1 MAYDPQQQRPEE
13 QALNNNRESLNI
25 RQPGEAG
32 STGFD
37 WEQVRKAREAAGRK
51 SIVPDPSVV
60 IKDLGLSAV
69 SAPFDAVSGLTQ
81 FATGLNKNLENTS
94 KGRTLSDFGI
104 DPAMQ
109 EVIRANPSNEA
120 AKLIG
125 KGADR
130 VVGTIGNFA
139 KDASEGVKENYSDG
153 AKQAAAMPFV
163 QQDKEGNYHA
173 GPGLFDKDAWLINA
187 VPTITQMF
195 TMSGAAKVGADGVMK
210 MVEHA
215 VFTKLSK
222 SLPEDV
228 ARATAKETAQI
239 ARDRA
244 RHSTFAGAMAA
255 SSQGQ
260 AGNDMRDE
268 INSIP
273 FDQLTQSKTF
283 QDAFAEVDDNPA
295 YKDYTD
301 TQKLSLA
308 RNQVAEKAA
317 TTVTSDPRL
326 LAVNMMASTLG
337 DNTLLRLLTK
347 KTTVKGP
354 LQGMILGGATEGT
367 AEFAQGSSQRYIQ
380 NQQLINTADQKIDP
394 MKDVYSTGLNNAV
407 LGTGVGVGAGF
418 IGGARNHRSAPEQ
431 QGGEQK
437 NQPVNAE
444 NATGEQQPVNTS
456 EAGTQPQETP
466 SQPVNGQFTAEE
478 VAGAAPTRADEF
490 RDTPAY
496 LRQDPRIQ
504 GFAEDNDVQR
514 ALAEQQQSPTADE
527 LIKQQMESGDQGY
540 TPEELAAQ
548 ERADQIREAL
558 MPRLPPPG
566 KTSVIAMPGEVA
578 NVNVDDAQAGDGP
591 QFRAG
596 EQVRGQQFI
605 PRDAEPR
612 ANEVGRASQTYDG
625 ETVPGK
631 AITDKNII
639 FADGPVINTDD
650 VQAGSAPTF
659 TRGETRDQRNLR
671 KYSEGIGANNQTQG
685 LPDNRQRAGGV
696 PIDAQTEAYAKG
708 ERLGELRIFGDKP
721 FSSERIARLSR
732 SGKTPGAT
740 IEAVDS
746 GFAVRMPLDKPKPT
760 PSLNDGEGELRLFG
774 DKPFATLRM
783 AQASRSGKTPGAKIE
798 EVEGGYAIRMP
809 VEKAPDPEPQ
819 SVTAENGLTKDES
832 AELIQRLLAEDQAGG
847 HVMSIF
853 RAAHGT
859 PEERRMYGAQYRP
872 ILNAHRAKKPHW
884 RGNAEFDDTGNDH
897 GSTRHEDQIDDF
909 GQKLEG
915 AAKHR
920 WGKFSE
926 AMERDA
932 SDEQYQTEPLS
943 KLFPQPDYSKM
954 SDDGVGHD
962 KLALI
967 SMLRARIPSTKPKR
981 LLSRWVE
988 SAKVMKGLSAD
999 LLDGRVSVADV
1010 RQKILN
1016 SKNLRGMLDTH
1027 DLITSLPPEQMAA
1040 ASKYRV
1046 RHSHYSMYE
1055 GKRYPEPGKSVYEL
1069 ERANGM
1075 VISGVADTD
1084 KGNFMDKARAFIDQQ
1099 SGGAPASK
1107 QTNFTIHADRKTRDI
1122 FIGYKGASGVARIK
1136 EGFKDPRAAR
1146 DYLNENRAELESQI
1160 AKQRDQA
1167 RAEQRRDTNAPRTG
1181 AERRSADVTPAQFD
1195 KEFGFRGVQ
1204 FGNYVES
1211 GRRQAELNDAFDS
1224 LHDMAD
1230 IIGVPVKAISLNGE
1244 LGLAFGARGRGGSN
1258 AVKAHYEPGEVVIN
1272 LTKNNGAGSLAHEWF
1287 HALDNYFGQADVG
1300 GGRGINY
1307 ATTRR
1312 RKTMMFKDGKMV
1324 PADFPVRQ
1332 EVWNAWKGVMKA
1344 VGDSGMVARA
1354 QKLDELR
1361 SKPYWA
1367 TNVEMAAR
1375 SYERYILDRAE
1386 AKGTRND
1393 YLVNLKKAEEHGNP
1407 DTYAYPTEAE
1417 LNNGVRDAFDTL
1429 FKTLKTKPTDR
1440 GVAFYSKD
1448 GLDIGGG
1455 NIIAEDNFDTSGA
1468 KPETGMRKRYAQ
1480 SVADSWVRRMNGAA
1494 RIKVEVV
1501 QSQADAAAMMP
1512 NGIPKEFGTVHAIYQ
1527 PELSRVIVVA
1537 DNIADGKQLRS
1548 KLRHEILAHHGLAS
1562 VIGDVE
1568 YDRIIRVLHQTRDS
1582 KNPEIQSVWRQV
1594 QRSYANESPEVQA
1607 NEFLAHMAERS
1618 ELTGLGGIWDRFVAI
1633 ITNALR
1639 KANFFNP
1646 SDITPAEIRNI
1657 LRSIAGRFK
1666 RTAMY
1671 EGEQP
1676 GSREFDDTFSRTDA
1690 LYSASG
1696 KTEPFKPMPGD
1707 AERYRAE
1714 LSRAMNSL
1722 KSGELIMSLGRTP
1735 PVLKALG
1742 AADLDMTISRDIVRK
1757 ASNGVK
1763 HEVPM
1768 TVIEHLPELMHD
1780 PIAVFKS
1787 GTQENAMVVLLE
1799 ASDTR
1804 GNPVVSAVH
1813 LNKKSGR
1820 IEINRIAS
1828 VYGTEGGIR
1837 KIEDMARYGQTLY
1850 MREKEKPHSNTT
1862 QGLQLPKRGS
1872 LEGGSGANEWL
1883 RSIGLQLPKENTAHG
1898 SIENILSS
1906 DDIRKNTALYSRSAG
1921 TTMDEITNRKMGFN
1935 VEKGKVEKA
1944 KDFYGMVKSKDRSE
1958 LKSWLQDMGRKLNT
1972 KTFDGMAPLKY
1983 AEDAAGKS
1991 DARSSAYIGAR
2002 MAAGAGSVT
2011 AATFE
2016 HGLPKYNKAEG
2027 VVERQAGT
2035 GKEDALMGIL
2045 DSLGNHREN
2054 FLKWIAGHRS
2064 ERLMAEGK
2072 ENNFTADEIAY
2083 MKGLNKGNEAL
2094 FDAQKKKYDAFI
2106 KSILD
2111 LQQDMGL
2118 IDPESRAN
2126 WESAWYLP
2134 YYREAEDGEV
2144 KGPWS
2149 ARGIANQSSTVRKL
2163 KGSELT
2169 IKDPIEN
2176 LFNYV
2181 AKSVDASMKNE
2192 AMRRAVVNLADT
2204 GVLDVIESPNKMDF
2218 ERIGK
2223 DVVKVFT
2230 DGKEQLVQVN
2240 DPELYRAFTMID
2252 LERSNSAFMKA
2263 ARQAKKVLTI
2273 GTTSM
2278 PDFIIRNF
2286 IRDSLHSWAIN
2297 KDGFKAG
2304 IDSFKALNKA
2314 FKTDDS
2320 LIDMM
2325 FAGATFGGG
2334 YSNVYDPAS
2343 TARSI
2348 RGVLRRKG
2356 YTDSQINEFES
2367 SIVRNS
2373 KDVIDKLGTGLE
2385 KYRHL
2390 SEAAE
2395 NANRLATYDAAIRSG
2410 KGKAQAAFESRD
2422 LMDFSM
2428 MGASKIMI
2436 NLSDMLPFFNARM
2449 QGLSKLGRAIKE
2461 DPQTVLKRGGMITAA
2476 SLALLALN
2484 WDDKRYEEL
2493 PDWDKDTYWHAWL
2506 PGGFHI
2512 RFPKPFEIG
2521 LMFGTLP
2528 ERFVRTLGGQDSPGK
2543 FGKLVAH
2550 NFMETMAFNPIPQV
2564 AMPIAEAYVNYD
2576 FFKGG
2581 PIENMADS
2589 NLIAGARYNDQTSL
2603 LMREIGGATNLS
2615 PKMLDH
2621 IIQGYTGS
2629 LGAYVMGA
2637 TNILMRGMQDNGET
2651 ASMRLDEMPVIK
2663 SLLRGYGDDP
2673 AKSTQFSEDFY
2684 RMMTQVNQINSTINS
2699 YRKQGRIDDAQ
2710 ELRAENRDKLSQ
2722 LKGLTATQTELRQ
2735 LNNRIELVRID
2746 RILTA
2751 EQKRE
2756 RIDRFMAQRNK
2767 LVQQAVERVNPY
2779 FNK

>member
-25 RQPGEAG
+25 RQPGETG
-32 STGFD
+32 SAGFD

-51 SIVPDPSVV
+51 S
-60 IKDLGLSAV
+60 V
-69 SAPFDAVSGLTQ
+69 SPETDYTLKDAVVGAASAIPSIIHDIGEFGT
-81 FATGLNKNLENTS
+81 ASLNSTE
-94 KGRTLSDFGI
+94 
-104 DPAMQ
+104 
-109 EVIRANPSNEA
+109 
-120 AKLIG
+120 KLIQNDDLADMDPMSRNAILQSRGTAQAFKSIGGIAG
-125 KGADR
+125 KIADK
-130 VVGTIGNFA
+130 VN
-139 KDASEGVKENYSDG
+139 ENYSDG
-153 AKQAAAMPFV
+153 AKVATQTPIIKDDGKGGIAFGEGAFNSDVWLSKAVPTLAELFATGGVAKLSAVSAAKVAEDMAFRSLSRKLPEEQARSIAQAAA
-163 QQDKEGNYHA
+163 QQA
-173 GPGLFDKDAWLINA
+173 GERAQRN
-187 VPTITQMF
+187 
-195 TMSGAAKVGADGVMK
+195 
-210 MVEHA
+210 
-215 VFTKLSK
+215 VFIGTS
-222 SLPEDV
+222 
-228 ARATAKETAQI
+228 AATA
-239 ARDRA
+239 
-244 RHSTFAGAMAA
+244 
-255 SSQGQ
+255 QGGGGVDLRQ
-260 AGNDMRDE
+260 QVNQ
-268 INSIP
+268 IP
-273 FDQLTQSKTF
+273 FNDLIGSKTF
-283 QDAFAEVDDNPA
+283 QDEFNRIDLNPENNNLS
-295 YKDYTD
+295 D
-301 TQKLSLA
+301 TQKLTLA
-308 RNQVAEKAA
+308 RESVANQMSA
-317 TTVTSDPRL
+317 TMVTDPRM
-326 LAVNMMASTLG
+326 LAVNLAASTFGDHTLMKLFTGKAAAKTIGSGALLG
-337 DNTLLRLLTK
+337 ASAEGGTEFT
-347 KTTVKGP
+347 
-354 LQGMILGGATEGT
+354 QGA
-367 AEFAQGSSQRYIQ
+367 SQRYLQ
-380 NQQLINTADQKIDP
+380 NQELSNTAGQRIDP
-394 MKDVYSTGLNNAV
+394 MKDVLSTGFEGAAL
-407 LGTGVGVGAGF
+407 GAGIGAGAGA
-418 IGGARNHRSAPEQ
+418 IGGFRGGRSTPEQ
-431 QGGEQK
+431 QGGEQQ
-437 NQPVNAE
+437 NQSVNDGNIAP
-444 NATGEQQPVNTS
+444 EQQPINGNNQDMPP
-456 EAGTQPQETP
+456 EQPAP
-466 SQPVNGQFTAEE
+466 AAPGQFATEE
-478 VAGAAPTRADEF
+478 VAGAAPTRTDEF

-514 ALAEQQQSPTADE
+514 ALAEQQPSPTADE
-527 LIKQQMESGDQGY
+527 LIQQQMESGDQGY
-540 TPEELAAQ
+540 TPDELAAQ

-578 NVNVDDAQAGDGP
+578 NVNVDDTQAGEGP

-605 PRDAEPR
+605 PRDADPR

-625 ETVPGK
+625 ETVPGN

-639 FADGPVINTDD
+639 FANGPVPNTDEA
-650 VQAGSAPTF
+650 QAGSAPAF
-659 TRGETRDQRNLR
+659 TGGETRDQRNLR
-671 KYSEGIGANNQTQG
+671 EYTDGIGANNQPQA

-708 ERLGELRIFGDKP
+708 EPAGELKFMSSGRP
-721 FSSERIARLSR
+721 FTKAQIASVSR
-732 SGKTPGAT
+732 W
-740 IEAVDS
+740 
-746 GFAVRMPLDKPKPT
+746 
-760 PSLNDGEGELRLFG
+760 
-774 DKPFATLRM
+774 
-783 AQASRSGKTPGAKIE
+783 GKTPGAKIE
-798 EVEGGYAIRMP
+798 AVESGFAVRMPAEKPKLTPAQNEGGGELKISAFGKPFSSERLAGVSRWGKMPGAKVVAVEGGYGVQLPSEGKPA
-809 VEKAPDPEPQ
+809 DPQPAATEH
-819 SVTAENGLTKDES
+819 GLTKDES
-832 AELIQRLLAEDQAGG
+832 R
-847 HVMSIF
+847 
-853 RAAHGT
+853 
-859 PEERRMYGAQYRP
+859 
-872 ILNAHRAKKPHW
+872 
-884 RGNAEFDDTGNDH
+884 
-897 GSTRHEDQIDDF
+897 IDDF

-932 SDEQYQTEPLS
+932 TDEQYQTEPLS

-967 SMLRARIPSTKPKR
+967 SMLRAQIPSTKPKR

-988 SAKVMKGLSAD
+988 SAQMLKGLSAD
-999 LLDGRVSVADV
+999 LLNGKVSVADV
-1010 RQKILN
+1010 REKILN

-1027 DLITSLPPEQMAA
+1027 DLISSLPPEQMAA

-1055 GKRYPEPGKSVYEL
+1055 GKKYPEPGKSVYEL

-1075 VISGVADTD
+1075 AISGVADTD
-1084 KGNFMDKARAFIDQQ
+1084 KGNFMDKARAFIEQQ

-1107 QTNFTIHADRKTRDI
+1107 QTNFTIQVDRQTRDI

-1146 DYLNENRAELESQI
+1146 DYLNENRGELESQI
-1160 AKQRDQA
+1160 DQQRDKA
-1167 RAEQRRDTNAPRTG
+1167 RAEQRRDTNAQRTG
-1181 AERRSADVTPAQFD
+1181 AARRSADVTPVQFD

-1211 GRRQAELNDAFDS
+1211 GRRQAELNDAYDS
-1224 LHDMAD
+1224 LQDMAD
-1230 IIGVPVKAISLNGE
+1230 IIGVPAKAISLNGE
-1244 LGLAFGARGRGGSN
+1244 LGLAFGARGRGGAN
-1258 AVKAHYEPGEVVIN
+1258 AVKAHYEPSEVVIN

-1312 RKTMMFKDGKMV
+1312 RQTMMFKDGKMV
-1324 PADFPVRQ
+1324 PAEFPVRQ
-1332 EVWNAWKGVMKA
+1332 EVWDAWKGVMKA

-1386 AKGTRND
+1386 AKGIRND
-1393 YLVNLKKAEEHGNP
+1393 YLVNLKKIEEHGNP
-1407 DTYAYPTEAE
+1407 ATYAYPTEAE

-1455 NIIAEDNFDTSGA
+1455 NVISEDNFDTSGA

-1582 KNPEIQSVWRQV
+1582 KNPEIQSIWRQV

-1618 ELTGLGGIWDRFVAI
+1618 ELTGLGAIWDRFVSI

-1696 KTEPFKPMPGD
+1696 RKDPFKPDSYDAKSFADEVDNIAGMDKAPRGMVRLGD
-1707 AERYRAE
+1707 TPAVYR
-1714 LSRAMNSL
+1714 
-1722 KSGELIMSLGRTP
+1722 
-1735 PVLKALG
+1735 ALG
-1742 AADLDMTISRDIVRK
+1742 ARNLEMVMPASVVHKATDPTVRAHQVRLEDMQR
-1757 ASNGVK
+1757 
-1763 HEVPM
+1763 
-1768 TVIEHLPELMHD
+1768 LPELIAD
-1780 PIAVFKS
+1780 PVAVMRSATEGDALVALVEAKDVYGSPVIA
-1787 GTQENAMVVLLE
+1787 AI
-1799 ASDTR
+1799 
-1804 GNPVVSAVH
+1804 H
-1813 LNKKSGR
+1813 LNGKGAGFA
-1820 IEINRIAS
+1820 EINKIAS
-1828 VYGTEGGIR
+1828 VYG
-1837 KIEDMARYGQTLY
+1837 KDNNAALQHQLDNNLLY
-1850 MREKEKPHSNTT
+1850 LNKAKAAKWLHAV
-1862 QGLQLPKRGS
+1862 GLQLPEANTLSGS
-1872 LEGGSGANEWL
+1872 S
-1883 RSIGLQLPKENTAHG
+1883 K
-1898 SIENILSS
+1898 NILSP

-1944 KDFYGMVKSKDRSE
+1944 KDFYGMVKSKDRTE
-1958 LKSWLQDMGRKLNT
+1958 LKRWLQDMGRKLNT

-2011 AATFE
+2011 AATLE

-2072 ENNFTADEIAY
+2072 ENNFTSDEIAY

-2204 GVLDVIESPNKMDF
+2204 GVLEVIESPNKMDF
-2218 ERIGK
+2218 ERIGT

-2286 IRDSLHSWAIN
+2286 LRDSLHSWAIN

-2304 IDSFKALNKA
+2304 IDSLKGFNKAL
-2314 FKTDDS
+2314 KTDDT

-2367 SIVRNS
+2367 SIVRSS
-2373 KDVIDKLGTGLE
+2373 KDIMDKLEAGLE
-2385 KYRHL
+2385 KYRHV

-2395 NANRLATYDAAIRSG
+2395 NANRVATYDAAIQSG

-2436 NLSDMLPFFNARM
+2436 GFSDMLPFFNARM
-2449 QGLSKLGRAIKE
+2449 QGLSKLGRAIKS
-2461 DPQTVLKRGGMITAA
+2461 DPQGVLKRGGMITAA
-2476 SLALLALN
+2476 SLALLAMN

-2493 PDWDKDTYWHAWL
+2493 PDWDKDTYWHFFL
-2506 PGGFHI
+2506 PGGLHV
-2512 RFPKPFEIG
+2512 RLPKPFEIG

-2528 ERFVRTLGGQDSPGK
+2528 ERFVRTLGGKDTAGK

-2550 NFMETMAFNPIPQV
+2550 NFMETMAFNIVPQV
-2564 AMPIAEAYVNYD
+2564 GLPIAEAYVNYD

-2603 LMREIGGATNLS
+2603 LMREIGEATNLS

-2663 SLLRGYGDDP
+2663 SLVRGYGDDP

-2684 RMMTQVNQINSTINS
+2684 RIMQQVNQIQSTINS
-2699 YRKQGRIDDAQ
+2699 YRKQGRTEDAQ
-2710 ELRAENRDKLSQ
+2710 ELQEENRDKLSQ
-2722 LKGLTATQTELRQ
+2722 RKGLTATQKELRQ

-2746 RILTA
+2746 RTLTA